1 MSDTK
6 EATSRRSPQGR
17 LVLPSLVL
25 ARFATQPSGLITG
38 LLLIDIGLT
47 YGISVGEAGQMRAF
61 SSTIALVFALLMG
74 VLSVRYRH
82 KTLLLTGFLFYSVS
96 ALGCFLAANFT
107 VMTVVF
113 SLSGIGMAM
122 VRPMASALVGAH
134 IPLEKRSNAIGWIL
148 AGGSIS
154 YLVGA
159 PVVSYLAGLGGWKMA
174 FLGFMLPVSLVSLL
188 LTFIGVPKENINPE
202 SPTRGSNYLDGFKKV
217 LTNRSAVACLVG
229 ASLGMATW
237 TATLTYSISFFRQRF
252 SIPTS
257 WASLILSGF
266 ALCFTL
272 GSLSGGYL
280 INIFGRKRFTIIS
293 TILLGIS
300 TMLFLNLSVLWLSLV
315 LALICCVL
323 AGMRYSASD
332 NLTLEQIPEFR
343 GAMMS
348 IGSAASSL
356 GSTLGA
362 GVGGLTLISWG
373 YGGLGLSLGSF
384 GIAAAAIYLLF
395 AIEPTSRLPEQ

>member
-1 MSDTK
+1 
-6 EATSRRSPQGR
+6 
-17 LVLPSLVL
+17 VLPSLVL

-47 YGISVGEAGQMRAF
+47 YGITVGEAGQMRAF

-82 KTLLLTGFLFYSVS
+82 KTLLLTGFLFYSVC
-96 ALGCFLAANFT
+96 ALGCFLAPNFT
-107 VMTVVF
+107 VMTVAF
-113 SLSGIGMAM
+113 SLSGVGMSM
-122 VRPMASALVGAH
+122 VRPMSSALVGAH

-188 LTFIGVPKENINPE
+188 LAFIGVPEENINPE
-202 SPTRGSNYLDGFKKV
+202 SPTRGLNYLDGFKKV
-217 LTNRSAVACLVG
+217 LANRSAVACLVG

-257 WASLILSGF
+257 WASLILSGL

-280 INIFGRKRFTIIS
+280 INIFGRKRSTIIS

-300 TMLFLNLSVLWLSLV
+300 TMLFLNLSVLWLSLIM
-315 LALICCVL
+315 ALVCCVL

-373 YGGLGLSLGSF
+373 YGGLGLSLSSF

-395 AIEPTSRLPEQ
+395 AIDPTSRLLGH

>member
-1 MSDTK
+1 MSDIK
-6 EATSRRSPQGR
+6 ESTSRRSPQGR

-38 LLLIDIGLT
+38 LLLIDIGHT

-82 KTLLLTGFLFYSVS
+82 KTLLLTGFLFYCVS
-96 ALGCFLAANFT
+96 ALGCFLAPNFT
-107 VMTVVF
+107 VMTVVY

-122 VRPMASALVGAH
+122 VRPMSSALVGAY
-134 IPLEKRSNAIGWIL
+134 IPLDKRSNAIGWIL

-174 FLGFMLPVSLVSLL
+174 FLGYMLPVSLVSLL
-188 LTFIGVPKENINPE
+188 LAFTGIPKETINPE
-202 SPTRGSNYLDGFKKV
+202 SPIGGLNYLDGFKEV
-217 LTNRSAVACLVG
+217 LANRSAVACLIG

-237 TATLTYSISFFRQRF
+237 TATLTYSTSYFRQRF

-257 WASLILSGF
+257 WASLILSGL

-280 INIFGRKRFTIIS
+280 INIFGRRRFTIIS

-300 TMLFLNLSVLWLSLV
+300 TMLFLNLGVLWLSLV
-315 LALICCVL
+315 LALVCCVL

-348 IGSAASSL
+348 ISSAASSL

-395 AIEPTSRLPEQ
+395 AIDPTSRFPR